1 MLHAHRLRPDWVKVL
16 VLEIQRTS
24 RISEL
29 NQMRSVGRLFQVMA
43 KLLEQG
49 QREGEI
55 REGIDSEVASF
66 LFIGGLEL
74 VITAR
79 VLNVLQ
85 VEPEDDQ
92 DYYQKVA
99 KTVVDIFINGLGV
112 EERPT

>member
-1 MLHAHRLRPDWVKVL
+1 ML